1 MRSPFSCSSKPL
13 PKSSTDRNLFEMS
26 KEMQPCVF
34 LAQISA
40 FPETSRSS
48 VCFGEVLKGCNR
60 PEGDIGIEY
69 IEIIARLYLA
79 LIKVGLRRH
88 LRGVASSHPVSR

>member
-48 VCFGEVLKGCNR
+48 VCFEEVLKGCNR
-60 PEGDIGIEY
+60 PEAVTGAELLNVRFQ
-69 IEIIARLYLA
+69 EIRC
-79 LIKVGLRRH
+79 
-88 LRGVASSHPVSR
+88 VASLGS